1 MSSNSGIN
9 GSSGKTDK
17 FGTVNLNH
25 QKILTQNIRTT
36 GLVDGTKPINARPSI
51 GIKDRNIAQN
61 QTKTLPVIFNA
72 NIPSFGS
79 SEQNNKTIEC
89 EVVLKTNNV
98 KIATFTET

>member
-1 MSSNSGIN
+1 MSSNMGIN

-36 GLVDGTKPINARPSI
+36 GLVDRAKPINAAPSI
-51 GIKDRNIAQN
+51 GMRNKDIAQN

-72 NIPSFGS
+72 NIQSFGS
-79 SEQNNKTIEC
+79 SEQNDKTLEC
-89 EVVLKTNNV
+89 EVILKMNNV
-98 KIATFTET
+98 